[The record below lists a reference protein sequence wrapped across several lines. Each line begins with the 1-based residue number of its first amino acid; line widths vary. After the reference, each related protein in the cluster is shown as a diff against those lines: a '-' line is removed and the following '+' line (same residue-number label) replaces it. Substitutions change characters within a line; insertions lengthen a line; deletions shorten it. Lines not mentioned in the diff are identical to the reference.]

1 LRRNEP
7 PLRASR
13 VTSHCGKTAG
23 LFAFRPRRRR
33 SGLTGSTVDL
43 CPRRRGDRINLRNAS
58 IDGGKA
64 TRIAA
69 PLLPAFITN
78 LNNKL
83 VSIMNNIDAL
93 PATLAALNSL
103 GARAVSV
110 AKAIEKHRRQSGL
123 SPQDDSALNRAS
135 LVLYEL
141 GTRIAEQKRVP
152 IF

>member
-1 LRRNEP
+1 
-7 PLRASR
+7 
-13 VTSHCGKTAG
+13 
-23 LFAFRPRRRR
+23 
-33 SGLTGSTVDL
+33 
-43 CPRRRGDRINLRNAS
+43 
-58 IDGGKA
+58 
-64 TRIAA
+64 
-69 PLLPAFITN
+69 
-78 LNNKL
+78 
-83 VSIMNNIDAL
+83 MNNIDAL